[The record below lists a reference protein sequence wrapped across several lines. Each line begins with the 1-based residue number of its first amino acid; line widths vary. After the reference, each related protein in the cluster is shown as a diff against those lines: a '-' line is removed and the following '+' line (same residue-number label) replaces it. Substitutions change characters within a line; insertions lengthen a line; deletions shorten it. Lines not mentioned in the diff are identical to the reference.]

1 MTRILGVDFS
11 GASDAGR
18 KIWIAEGR
26 HNAKGAFALVSCIP
40 AIDLPSSGA
49 APAEAIPALVRH
61 IAGLGGIPGR
71 AARVG
76 CDFPFS
82 LPRGQLEARTWR
94 GFVLGYA
101 GRYATADT
109 FRAAFRSQPEAAAF
123 KRLTDREARTPFNAH
138 NLRLYRQT
146 WWGIAGVLAP
156 LVRKGAATVYPQQD
170 LRAGKP
176 ALIEVCPASTLKS
189 IGLYPSYK
197 GRGAAPRRARQ
208 RILDGLIARG
218 ALAAPPASLR
228 KLLLDN
234 EGGDALDAAIA
245 AVATAQADLSGPPDA
260 LQRLEGRVYYEI
272 G

>member
-26 HNAKGAFALVSCIP
+26 RSARGAFVLASCIP
-40 AIDLPSSGA
+40 AIDLPGSGA
-49 APAEAIPALVRH
+49 APASAVPALVRH
-61 IAGLGGIPGR
+61 IAGLG

-82 LPRGQLEARTWR
+82 LPKNQLNARTWR
-94 GFVLGYA
+94 SFALGY
-101 GRYATADT
+101 GERYPDADS
-109 FRAAFRSQPEAAAF
+109 FRAAFRTQPEAAEF
-123 KRLTDREARTPFNAH
+123 KRLTDRTAKTPFNAH

-146 WWGIAGVLAP
+146 WWGIAGVLGP
-156 LVRKGAATVYPQQD
+156 LARKGAAIIHPQQA
-170 LRAGKP
+170 LRPGKP

-197 GRGAAPRRARQ
+197 GRGIPYRKARQ
-208 RILDGLIARG
+208 RILDGLEERD
-218 ALAAPPASLR
+218 ALAAPSASLR
-228 KLLLDN
+228 QLLLDN
-234 EGGDALDAAIA
+234 DGGDALDAVIA
-245 AVATAQADLSGPPDA
+245 AVATAQADLTVAPDA